1 VALLIRSGYLLKRT
15 AFMVVT
21 IYVVITLNFFM
32 FRILPGSA
40 VTNLARVPQSTPA
53 LRHHLTQEFGLNQS
67 PWQQYVLYLRELV
80 HGNLGISFANQQP
93 VWSNLRSALGN
104 TLPVVTIATVL
115 SLVLGVATGVLSA
128 WRRGSKLDHVSTN
141 ASIVLYSLP
150 TQWIALVLLIA
161 LSKYLPTAGTSD
173 PFALGHVAFWPHL
186 MDQLRHMVLPA
197 LTLVLTLYGG
207 NTLIVRS
214 ALLETLGEDYML
226 TARAKGVGKRRM
238 MRSHALRNA
247 MLPITTLVALSF
259 GTIVAGAIL
268 MEVVFSWP
276 GVGSALYQAVQ
287 ERDYPMLQGGF
298 LLVTISVIVCNFV
311 ADLLYFVL
319 DPRIAE

>member
-1 VALLIRSGYLLKRT
+1 LIRSGYLLKRT
-15 AFMVVT
+15 AFMVIT

-32 FRILPGSA
+32 FRILPGSV

-53 LRHHLTQEFGLNQS
+53 FREHLTQEFGLDES
-67 PWQQYVLYLRELV
+67 PWTQYVDYLRELA
-80 HGNLGISFANQQP
+80 HGNLGVSFANQQP
-93 VWSNLRSALGN
+93 VASNLRSALAN
-104 TLPVVTIATVL
+104 TLPVVTLATVL

-128 WRRGSKLDHVSTN
+128 WRRGTKLDQVSTN
-141 ASIVLYSLP
+141 AAIVLYSLP
-150 TQWIALVLLIA
+150 TQWIALILVIA

-173 PFALGHVAFWPHL
+173 PFLIGHQPFWPNLEDHL
-186 MDQLRHMVLPA
+186 IHMALPC

-226 TARAKGVGKRRM
+226 TARAKGIGRGRM

-247 MLPITTLVALSF
+247 MLPITTLVTLSL

-276 GVGSALYQAVQ
+276 GIGSALYRAVQ

-298 LLVTISVIVCNFV
+298 LVVTVSIIVFNFI
-311 ADLLYFVL
+311 ADLLYFKL
-319 DPRIAE
+319 DPRVSE

>member
-1 VALLIRSGYLLKRT
+1 
-15 AFMVVT
+15 MVVT